1 MKKYQMLSGS
11 ALKMIALITMM
22 IDHTA
27 FFILGSVPF
36 ATATLFT
43 VGKVDVTVYYICRL
57 IGRTAF
63 PIYCF
68 LLTEGFAYTKNR
80 KKYGANLL
88 IFAVLSEPVWNLAH
102 CGKFFYESQNVF
114 FTLFFGFL
122 AIYFYEKFKD
132 EKLLC
137 CTAVLSVFIV
147 ATVFHADYGMNGVGL
162 ILFMHVMREKAA
174 ARTIIGCCFFSKPFR
189 VLPSFIIMNFYSGKR
204 GFIRGKVGKYVFYA
218 VYPLHMLVLYFIRL
232 KYFGY

>member
-1 MKKYQMLSGS
+1 MKKYQILSGS
-11 ALKMIALITMM
+11 ALKMIALITMLT
-22 IDHTA
+22 DHTA

-43 VGKVDVTVYYICRL
+43 VGKVNVTIFYICRF

-80 KKYGANLL
+80 EKYGANLL
-88 IFAVLSEPVWNLAH
+88 IFAIVSEPVWNLAH
-102 CGKFFYESQNVF
+102 SGKWLYESQNVF

-122 AIYFYEKFKD
+122 AMYLYEQFKD
-132 EKLLC
+132 KKIFC
-137 CTAVLSVFIV
+137 CIVVLSIFVL
-147 ATVFHADYGMNGVGL
+147 ATVFNADYGLNGVGL
-162 ILFMHVMREKAA
+162 ILFMHVIREKAA
-174 ARTIIGCCFFSKPFR
+174 ARTIIGCCFFPIPCKVVPAF
-189 VLPSFIIMNFYSGKR
+189 LIMNLYNGKR
-204 GFIRGKVGKYVFYA
+204 GFIRGKVGKYIFYA
-218 VYPLHMLVLYFIRL
+218 AYPLHILVLYFIKL

>member
-1 MKKYQMLSGS
+1 MKKYQILSGS

-80 KKYGANLL
+80 KKYGLNLL

-102 CGKFFYESQNVF
+102 CGKFFYESQNAF
-114 FTLFFGFL
+114 FTLFCGFL

-137 CTAVLSVFIV
+137 CTAIHSGNGFSCGLWYEWCR
-147 ATVFHADYGMNGVGL
+147 ADTFHARCKGKSSCKNDIGL
-162 ILFMHVMREKAA
+162 LFFPDSV
-174 ARTIIGCCFFSKPFR
+174 
-189 VLPSFIIMNFYSGKR
+189 
-204 GFIRGKVGKYVFYA
+204 
-218 VYPLHMLVLYFIRL
+218 
-232 KYFGY
+232 